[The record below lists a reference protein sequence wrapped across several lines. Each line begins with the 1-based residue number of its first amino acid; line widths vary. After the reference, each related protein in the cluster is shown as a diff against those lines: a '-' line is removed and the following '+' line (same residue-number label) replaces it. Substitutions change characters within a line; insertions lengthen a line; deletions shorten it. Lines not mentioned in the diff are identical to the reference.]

1 MYTYIYKNES
11 ALTFSPPLPLSL
23 SLSHAITHTHAHVCT
38 VQNWIR
44 NRRRP
49 TAVKSAEKFVEKISQ
64 GSLPPVPTIPN
75 IPSLPSN
82 MTSMGLTTPSVLSSD
97 SSVVM
102 SSAQPSTSNLSSL
115 GRTLATHLSLP
126 EPKRVCTES
135 GMLSYCLTAREGRG
149 KGGERERERD
159 RPTERE
165 GKEGKMRGRK
175 GGREKSFI

>member
-1 MYTYIYKNES
+1 MEQSTIEISIIQTHDTRTFASTYVVNAFI
-11 ALTFSPPLPLSL
+11 LSL
-23 SLSHAITHTHAHVCT
+23 SFSLSLCLSFSLSLYLSPHPCIM
-38 VQNWIR
+38 QNWIR

-64 GSLPPVPTIPN
+64 GNLPPVPTIPN
-75 IPSLPSN
+75 IPSLPTN
-82 MTSMGLTTPSVLSSD
+82 MTSMGLSTPSALSSD

-135 GMLSYCLTAREGRG
+135 GMLLS
-149 KGGERERERD
+149 
-159 RPTERE
+159 
-165 GKEGKMRGRK
+165 
-175 GGREKSFI
+175 